1 MKDKKKFGLGKA
13 LLIAIPVVLIGG
25 AAAAI
30 IPLHQNYQK
39 NAYVEAPIEEAP
51 EEFTN
56 YEIPEYPELSFEA
69 PENPVE
75 GDPVIVPDVDIGV
88 PGTAVPDAGEQQQ
101 EQDAETE
108 ASAETEAETEPETE
122 KPETDQETEKPE
134 TEAETK
140 AETEAETEAEPETE
154 AETEAKPTEQEPLQP
169 EQPQPEQPAQ
179 TWQPDQSQQQQ
190 QTWQP
195 EQAQQQQTWQP
206 QQQTQQQTWQP
217 AEATPQTVNTPIVY
231 DTNASFAN
239 SNAVSVYGYT
249 PIYKVAQKNA
259 DVENILVLGTD
270 SRDVTMYRG
279 NSDTMIV
286 FSYNKKK
293 GTVKMVTF
301 MRDAL
306 VPIAGHDWNRL
317 NSAYPY
323 DGIGL
328 TVNTINQ
335 LFGLDIQKFVIIDFN
350 GTKDFIDHI
359 GGVDVNLTAEE
370 AAYYQERTGREFT
383 VGANH
388 LGASDALMHMRNRA
402 IGYDFGRT
410 SRQRDVLTAV
420 IRQIMSKPITE
431 IYEVLNYSF
440 SLVKTN
446 IPLTSLT
453 SLALSVST
461 QGSNLAISTQAV
473 PYSDAYK
480 NAWYNGLEILS
491 FDIASTATRVNQF
504 LYN

>member
-1 MKDKKKFGLGKA
+1 MKDKKKFSVGKA

-30 IPLHQNYQK
+30 IPLHQNFQK
-39 NAYVEAPIEEAP
+39 NAYVEAPVEEAP
-51 EEFTN
+51 EEFLN
-56 YEIPEYPELSFEA
+56 YEIPDYPELSFEA
-69 PENPVE
+69 PENPA
-75 GDPVIVPDVDIGV
+75 GDDEIIVPDEGLGI
-88 PGTAVPDAGEQQQ
+88 PGTKVPEA
-101 EQDAETE
+101 AET
-108 ASAETEAETEPETE
+108 T
-122 KPETDQETEKPE
+122 
-134 TEAETK
+134 
-140 AETEAETEAEPETE
+140 
-154 AETEAKPTEQEPLQP
+154 AETEAKTEKPADGKAEEDPETETETEAPAEQQTS
-169 EQPQPEQPAQ
+169 EQPTQTQTQDNAGQSGSSGTQQTWQPQNTQPAQ
-179 TWQPDQSQQQQ
+179 TWQP
-190 QTWQP
+190 
-195 EQAQQQQTWQP
+195 
-206 QQQTQQQTWQP
+206 
-217 AEATPQTVNTPIVY
+217 AEAVPQTVNTPTVVY
-231 DTNASFAN
+231 DTKASFSN

-249 PIYKVAQKNA
+249 PIYKVAQKDP

-335 LFGLDIQKFVIIDFN
+335 LFGLDVQEFVIIDFN

-359 GGVDVNLTAEE
+359 GGVDINLTAEE
-370 AAYYQERTGREFT
+370 AAYYAERTGREFT

-388 LGASDALMHMRNRA
+388 LGASDALMHMRNRK

-420 IRQIMSKPITE
+420 LRQIMSKPITD
-431 IYEVLNYSF
+431 IYEILNYSF

-461 QGSNLAISTQAV
+461 QGSNLAISTQQV

-491 FDIASTATRVNQF
+491 FDIGSTATRVNQF

>member
-1 MKDKKKFGLGKA
+1 MKDKKKFGVGKA

-30 IPLHQNYQK
+30 IPLHQNFQK
-39 NAYVEAPIEEAP
+39 NAYVEAPVEEAP
-51 EEFTN
+51 EEFVN
-56 YEIPEYPELSFEA
+56 FEIPDYPELSFEA
-69 PENPVE
+69 PENPV
-75 GDPVIVPDVDIGV
+75 GDDEIIVPDEGLGI
-88 PGTAVPDAGEQQQ
+88 PGTKVPEAAETT
-101 EQDAETE
+101 AETE
-108 ASAETEAETEPETE
+108 AKTE
-122 KPETDQETEKPE
+122 KPADGD
-134 TEAETK
+134 TK
-140 AETEAETEAEPETE
+140 EDPETE
-154 AETEAKPTEQEPLQP
+154 AETEAPAEQQTS
-169 EQPQPEQPAQ
+169 EQPAQTQTQTQDNAGQSGSSGTQQTWQPQNTQPAQ
-179 TWQPDQSQQQQ
+179 TWQP
-190 QTWQP
+190 
-195 EQAQQQQTWQP
+195 
-206 QQQTQQQTWQP
+206 
-217 AEATPQTVNTPIVY
+217 AEAVPQTVNTPTVVY
-231 DTNASFAN
+231 DTKASFAN

-249 PIYKVAQKNA
+249 PIYKVAQKDP

-335 LFGLDIQKFVIIDFN
+335 LFGLDVQEFVIIDFN

-359 GGVDVNLTAEE
+359 GGVDINLTAEE
-370 AAYYQERTGREFT
+370 AAYYAERTGREFT

-388 LGASDALMHMRNRA
+388 LGASDALMHMRNRK

-420 IRQIMSKPITE
+420 LRQIMSKPITD
-431 IYEVLNYSF
+431 IYEILNYSF

-461 QGSNLAISTQAV
+461 QGSNLAISTQQV

-491 FDIASTATRVNQF
+491 FDIGSTATRVNQF

>member
-1 MKDKKKFGLGKA
+1 MKDKKKFSVGKA
-13 LLIAIPVVLIGG
+13 ILIAIPVLLIGG
-25 AAAAI
+25 AAAVI

-39 NAYVEAPIEEAP
+39 NAYVPAPVEEAP
-51 EEFTN
+51 EEFVN
-56 YEIPEYPELSFEA
+56 FEIPEYPELSFEV
-69 PENPVE
+69 PE
-75 GDPVIVPDVDIGV
+75 DPVTQDPIIVPDVGLGV
-88 PGTAVPDAGEQQQ
+88 PGTEIPEAGER
-101 EQDAETE
+101 DAETE
-108 ASAETEAETEPETE
+108 ASAET
-122 KPETDQETEKPE
+122 K
-134 TEAETK
+134 
-140 AETEAETEAEPETE
+140 
-154 AETEAKPTEQEPLQP
+154 AETEAKPETEADTETDPETEAKTEEPEADPQAAQQTADPNAGTEQQAQQQQQ
-169 EQPQPEQPAQ
+169 EQQQSWQPAAE
-179 TWQPDQSQQQQ
+179 PEQQ
-190 QTWQP
+190 QTWQ
-195 EQAQQQQTWQP
+195 EQQTWQP
-206 QQQTQQQTWQP
+206 QQQQTPQQTWQP
-217 AEATPQTVNTPIVY
+217 AEATPQTVNTPIQY
-231 DTNASFAN
+231 DTKASFAN

-249 PIYKVAQKNA
+249 PIYKVAQKDP

-335 LFGLDIQKFVIIDFN
+335 LFGLDIQEFVIIDFN
-350 GTKDFIDHI
+350 GTKDFISHI
-359 GGVDVNLTAEE
+359 GGIDVNLTAEE
-370 AAYYQERTGREFT
+370 AAYYGELTGREFT
-383 VGANH
+383 VGVNH
-388 LGASDALMHMRNRA
+388 LGAADALMHMRNRK
-402 IGYDFGRT
+402 IGYDFART

-431 IYEVLNYSF
+431 IYEILNYSF

-446 IPLTSLT
+446 ISLTSLT

-461 QGSNLAISTQAV
+461 QGSNLAISTQQV

-491 FDIASTATRVNQF
+491 FDIASTATRINQF

>member
-1 MKDKKKFGLGKA
+1 MKDKKKFGVGKA
-13 LLIAIPVVLIGG
+13 LLIAIPVILIGG
-25 AAAAI
+25 AAAVI
-30 IPLHQNYQK
+30 VPLQQNYRK
-39 NAYVEAPIEEAP
+39 NAYVQAPIEEAP
-51 EEFTN
+51 HEFVN

-69 PENPVE
+69 PENPAAD
-75 GDPVIVPDVDIGV
+75 DPIIVPDVGLGV
-88 PGTAVPDAGEQQQ
+88 PGTEIPEAGERP
-101 EQDAETE
+101 AETE
-108 ASAETEAETEPETE
+108 ASAETEAETEGR
-122 KPETDQETEKPE
+122 TDPE
-134 TEAETK
+134 TEAESKAGTK
-140 AETEAETEAEPETE
+140 DPETEAEPE
-154 AETEAKPTEQEPLQP
+154 AEPAAEPAEPAQSGW
-169 EQPQPEQPAQ
+169 EQPAG
-179 TWQPDQSQQQQ
+179 QQ

-195 EQAQQQQTWQP
+195 AAETPQQTWQP
-206 QQQTQQQTWQP
+206 AQQTPQQTWQP
-217 AEATPQTVNTPIVY
+217 AEATPQTVNTPLEY
-231 DTNASFAN
+231 NTKASFAN
-239 SNAVSVYGYT
+239 SSAVSVYGYT
-249 PIYKVAQKNA
+249 PIYKVAQKDP

-286 FSYNKKK
+286 FSYNRKK

-335 LFGLDIQKFVIIDFN
+335 LFGLDVQEFVIIDFN
-350 GTKDFIDHI
+350 GTKDFIRHI
-359 GGVDVNLTAEE
+359 GGIDINLTAEE
-370 AAYYQERTGREFT
+370 AAYYSERTGREFT
-383 VGANH
+383 VGVNH
-388 LGASDALMHMRNRA
+388 LGASDALMHMRNRK

-420 IRQIMSKPITE
+420 MRQIMSKPITE
-431 IYEVLNYSF
+431 IYEILNFSF

-446 IPLTSLT
+446 ITLSSLT

-461 QGSNLAISTQAV
+461 QGSNLAITSQQV
-473 PYSDAYK
+473 PYSDAYR

-491 FDIASTATRVNQF
+491 FDIASTAARVNQF
-504 LYN
+504 LYQ